1 MLSNIASQIKSAV
14 TITDVCEKYGI
25 DVNRQGFAVC
35 PFHNEKTASLKIY
48 QGNRGYSCF
57 GCGESGDIISFT
69 QALFGLS
76 FVDALKKLNND
87 FGLCLPLERK
97 MSLREKYA
105 FRDIEKKR
113 SQEKA
118 EREQL
123 IKSYE
128 TAFDRYAELDKLR
141 IKHRPKTPDEDL
153 HPDFIKA
160 LHGLS
165 AAEYNLSEAEGELF
179 SYEMRKLRRQ
189 NDCQRHCG

>member
-14 TITDVCEKYGI
+14 TMTDVCERYGI

-48 QGNRGYSCF
+48 QGARGFSCF
-57 GCGESGDIISFT
+57 GCGRSGDVISFT
-69 QALFGLS
+69 QTLFGLS
-76 FVDALKKLNND
+76 FSDALKKLNSD

-105 FRDIEKKR
+105 FSDVEKKR
-113 SQEKA
+113 NQEKA

-123 IKSYE
+123 IKNYE
-128 TAFDRYAELDKLR
+128 SAFDRYAELDKLK

-165 AAEYNLSEAEGELF
+165 SAEYDLNLAEGELF
-179 SYEMRKLRRQ
+179 AYEMRKLRRQ